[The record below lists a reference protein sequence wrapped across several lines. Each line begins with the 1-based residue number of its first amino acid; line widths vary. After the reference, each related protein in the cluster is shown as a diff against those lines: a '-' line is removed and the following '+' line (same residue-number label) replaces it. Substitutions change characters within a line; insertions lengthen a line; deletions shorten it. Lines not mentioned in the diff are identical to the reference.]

1 MKIVILKLQL
11 RNINYFP
18 SLTGYQIAPPLYW
31 ARKWTCRPSSFDLQF
46 WSGHEKIGRRTIDR
60 TKNDMLDEG
69 RQFRR
74 RTTGQQ
80 KDDRLDKGRQVR
92 QRTTGRTKNDTL
104 VEGRKHFVKTSDL
117 SSCVQYVFLRLTC
130 RPSTD
135 LSSFA

>member
-1 MKIVILKLQL
+1 MLDLVSNSKIKNI
-11 RNINYFP
+11 RNIA
-18 SLTGYQIAPPLYW
+18 SHKSTGYQIAPHVLGT
-31 ARKWTCRPSSFDLQF
+31 KMDLSSFVLRF

-130 RPSTD
+130 CPSTD